1 MIDMLTIMLFC
12 MGIAII
18 AFACVYATL
27 RIYKKFKLQQELTE
41 VASARAKAGMTE
53 SMMYREIFKLLLQM
67 MDDLAGDYIDTA
79 KTQMNLI
86 RLANTMDAIR
96 YDKTVYKL
104 YRDIKHVRKVDPLNA
119 VDAVKEL
126 LTKYYSYDPDS
137 KIMSDSVVKVCD
149 KLHQAIIDSYNQL
162 DRTINIALSGLC
174 SENIQVRFTQI
185 KDPDLLDEE
194 EEHDTTYYLKQMLEL
209 NRKIDRL
216 VEAKVIVVPKEE
228 QTVVVTH
235 NDVDNM
241 TVKEEQTEIAETV
254 EETTETNT
262 ASTKVESEEVSTN
275 EH

>member
-12 MGIAII
+12 MGIAVI
-18 AFACVYATL
+18 ALACVLVTL
-27 RIYKKFKLQQELTE
+27 RIYRKFKLQQDLAE

-67 MDDLAGDYIDTA
+67 MDDLVGDYTDTA
-79 KTQMNLI
+79 RTQMNLI

-104 YRDIKHVRKVDPLNA
+104 YRDIKNARKVDPLNA

-137 KIMSDSVVKVCD
+137 KIMSDSVVKICD

-228 QTVVVTH
+228 QTVIVTH

-241 TVKEEQTEIAETV
+241 AVKEEQTETV
-254 EETTETNT
+254 EETAETNNT
-262 ASTKVESEEVSTN
+262 STEEVSEEVSTN
-275 EH
+275 EQ

>member
-1 MIDMLTIMLFC
+1 MTMIEMLTIMLFC
-12 MGIAII
+12 MGIAVI
-18 AFACVYATL
+18 AFACVFVTL
-27 RIYKKFKLQQELTE
+27 RIYRKFKLQQDLAE

-104 YRDIKHVRKVDPLNA
+104 YRDIKHARKIDPLNA

-149 KLHQAIIDSYNQL
+149 KLHQAIIDSYDQL

-216 VEAKVIVVPKEE
+216 VEAKVIIVPKEE
-228 QTVVVTH
+228 QTVIVTH

-241 TVKEEQTEIAETV
+241 AVKEEQTETV
-254 EETTETNT
+254 EETAETNNT
-262 ASTKVESEEVSTN
+262 STEEVSEEVSTN
-275 EH
+275 EQ

>member
-12 MGIAII
+12 AGIAII

-27 RIYKKFKLQQELTE
+27 RVYKKFKLQQELTE
-41 VASARAKAGMTE
+41 VTSARAKAGMTE

-67 MDDLAGDYIDTA
+67 MDDLAGDYIDTT

-96 YDKTVYKL
+96 YDRTVYKL
-104 YRDIKHVRKVDPLNA
+104 YRDIKHARKVDPLNA

-149 KLHQAIIDSYNQL
+149 KLHQAITDSYDQL

-216 VEAKVIVVPKEE
+216 VEAKVIVVPKDE
-228 QTVVVTH
+228 QTVIVTH

-241 TVKEEQTEIAETV
+241 AVKEAQTEITETV
-254 EETTETNT
+254 EGTTETNT
-262 ASTKVESEEVSTN
+262 TSTKVESEEVSAN

>member
-18 AFACVYATL
+18 SVACVFATL

-104 YRDIKHVRKVDPLNA
+104 YRDIKHARKVDPLNA

-137 KIMSDSVVKVCD
+137 KIMSDGVVKVCD
-149 KLHQAIIDSYNQL
+149 KLHQAIIDSYDQL

-216 VEAKVIVVPKEE
+216 VEAKVIVVPKDE
-228 QTVVVTH
+228 QTVIVTH

-241 TVKEEQTEIAETV
+241 AVKEEQTEIAETV
-254 EETTETNT
+254 EETAEANT
-262 ASTKVESEEVSTN
+262 ASIEAES
-275 EH
+275 